1 MFPVASSVLLIALIS
16 CVSHFVCKRLSDR
29 FLLANVVLLFTF
41 LIVVHISI
49 LIAKFKNNK
58 RII

>member
-1 MFPVASSVLLIALIS
+1 MFPVPSSVLLIALIS

-29 FLLANVVLLFTF
+29 FLLA
-41 LIVVHISI
+41 IHISI

-58 RII
+58 GIF